1 MTEQLQKPVFRIL
14 HHPEASIHTQRPESR
29 LTTVFRILPHP
40 EASIH
45 TERPESRLTKELY
58 QQYQCPAL
66 SESRPRPPQS
76 PIRTTITVTLSAEPR
91 CTALL
96 ASLLQA
102 AS

>member
-66 SESRPRPPQS
+66 CVKKGVKRIFEFVFLGWL
-76 PIRTTITVTLSAEPR
+76 TTR
-91 CTALL
+91 F
-96 ASLLQA
+96 
-102 AS
+102 